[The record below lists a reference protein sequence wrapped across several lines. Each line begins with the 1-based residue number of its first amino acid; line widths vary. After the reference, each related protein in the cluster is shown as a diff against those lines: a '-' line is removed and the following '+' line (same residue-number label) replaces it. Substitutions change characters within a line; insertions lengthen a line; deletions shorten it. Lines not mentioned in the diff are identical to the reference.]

1 MADDNF
7 YMKQA
12 LMEARA
18 AASAG
23 EVPVGAVVVC
33 RDRIVARGHNL
44 TETLN
49 DVLEYCWSVRLNAI
63 YINIT
68 DFLSI
73 FITES

>member
-33 RDRIVARGHNL
+33 RDRIVARGHIL
-44 TETLN
+44 QK
-49 DVLEYCWSVRLNAI
+49 RLMM
-63 YINIT
+63 
-68 DFLSI
+68 
-73 FITES
+73 